1 VNTSQDFV
9 FRRIAWRLLPLLTL
23 CLLFAFI
30 DRSNVGFAAI
40 TMRADLNMSAAAYG
54 LGAGIF
60 FISYF
65 FFEFPSNLILARVG
79 ARRWISRIMISWGL
93 LSALTALSWNDTSFL
108 VFRFLLGAGEA
119 GFFPGILFFLMH
131 WFSNK
136 WRARMA
142 SFLLLAV
149 PLSNAI
155 GAPVSGMLLGLNG
168 VGGLHGWQ
176 WLFIIEGIPTC
187 VLGVVLW
194 LRLPDRVEDARWLT
208 TEQKTVART
217 VLDAEATA
225 RSTIA
230 KVKLSAMF
238 ALPGVWLL
246 GSVLFLNSMTN
257 GTVNFWLPQIVKS
270 GGFTNV
276 QTGFIVSIPY
286 TVGACVLVLWGM
298 HSDRTGERRWHAA
311 LPLLVSALGVAIAA
325 SFDEVGF
332 RVAGLTL
339 AATGM
344 FSVLGVI
351 YALPGEFLLGMAAAG
366 GVAVINSI
374 GNLGNFVGP
383 YAVGLLKDYTM
394 GYGAGLSLDTVTLLI
409 AATIVLVMLR
419 KHGRLVAV
427 MAPSDAEAAAE

>member
-1 VNTSQDFV
+1 MTTSEDLV

-40 TMRADLNMSAAAYG
+40 TMRGDLNMSAAAYG

-79 ARRWISRIMISWGL
+79 ARRWISRIMISWGI
-93 LSALTALSWNDTSFL
+93 LSAATALSWNDTSFL

-176 WLFIIEGIPTC
+176 WLFIIEGTPTC
-187 VLGVVLW
+187 ILGTVLW
-194 LRLPDRVEDARWLT
+194 LRLPDRVEEARWLT
-208 TEQKTVART
+208 ADEKAVART
-217 VLDAEATA
+217 VLDTEAA
-225 RSTIA
+225 SRSIVA
-230 KVKLSAMF
+230 KAKLSAMF
-238 ALPGVWLL
+238 ALPRVWLL

-276 QTGFIVSIPY
+276 QTGFIVSVPY

-311 LPLLVSALGVAIAA
+311 LPLLVSALGVAVAA
-325 SFDEVGF
+325 SFDQVGF

-383 YAVGLLKDYTM
+383 YAVGVLKDYTT
-394 GYGAGLSLDTVTLLI
+394 GYSAGLALDTGTLLI
-409 AATIVLVMLR
+409 AASIVLVMLG
-419 KHGRLVAV
+419 KHGKSSAVIESSKAEVAG
-427 MAPSDAEAAAE
+427 D